1 MKPLRRSPLPW
12 AFALAL
18 LLVLYGG
25 YLNMSE
31 RPQRG
36 LPEKAVIVT
45 NGRGAVR
52 RSRAANS
59 GMLFMFPKAE
69 VVEFW
74 MKDTILPLDMI
85 FIRANRVADS
95 TARDQPPFS
104 LANMSSAGPVIGLKA
119 GDKVTGWF
127 LQLE

>member
-1 MKPLRRSPLPW
+1 
-12 AFALAL
+12 
-18 LLVLYGG
+18 
-25 YLNMSE
+25 
-31 RPQRG
+31 
-36 LPEKAVIVT
+36 
-45 NGRGAVR
+45 
-52 RSRAANS
+52 
-59 GMLFMFPKAE
+59 
-69 VVEFW
+69 

>member
-1 MKPLRRSPLPW
+1 
-12 AFALAL
+12 
-18 LLVLYGG
+18 
-25 YLNMSE
+25 MSE
-31 RPQRG
+31 RPQTG
-36 LPEKAVIVT
+36 LPEKAITVT
-45 NGRGAVR
+45 NGRGTVVRFVVEVAVTPPER
-52 RSRAANS
+52 EKGLMFRQSLAANS

-85 FIRANRVADS
+85 FIRANGVADS

-104 LANMSSAGPVIGLKA
+104 LANMFSVGPVIGLKA